1 MKKLFL
7 FIALLITVHVNGQ
20 EAQFF
25 DAVKSDDFTLVLA
38 SLDNKLEVCIN
49 DDQDLYSKNVAIQRI
64 KNWIKEVN
72 VIGVNPMHG
81 GESEGRESHYKV
93 AKIDTKQGSYR
104 LFVYVENEGRQ
115 SKIKKIQIDKY

>member
-1 MKKLFL
+1 M
-7 FIALLITVHVNGQ
+7 TMHSYGQ
-20 EAQFF
+20 EVQFF
-25 DAVKSDDFTLVLA
+25 EAVKTDDFTSVVT
-38 SLDNKLEVCIN
+38 SMDNRLEVCIN
-49 DDQDLYSKNVAIQRI
+49 DEQDLYSKNVAIQRI
-64 KNWIKEVN
+64 RNWIKEVN
-72 VIGVNPMHG
+72 IIGIKPMHG